1 MSTLTAKQRKHLRRL
16 GHGLKSIVQIG
27 HKGLTEAVIAQID
40 QALIDH
46 ELIKVKVGN
55 NSDVQPE
62 ALSKPLAEALGC
74 DEVQSIG
81 GVLMLYRPAEDPD
94 DREIRL
100 PKE

>member
-1 MSTLTAKQRKHLRRL
+1 
-16 GHGLKSIVQIG
+16 
-27 HKGLTEAVIAQID
+27 
-40 QALIDH
+40 
-46 ELIKVKVGN
+46 LIKVKVGN